1 MVVSC
6 LSTTYDET
14 WTNETDSLVVNLGN
28 FNPTELENQGTKFVC
43 VSFSCFSGSLP
54 TPFC

>member
-14 WTNETDSLVVNLGN
+14 WTNETDSQWSTYEILIPQNWKTKEQNLY
-28 FNPTELENQGTKFVC
+28 V
-43 VSFSCFSGSLP
+43 
-54 TPFC
+54 